1 MDKKLI
7 LRKHKFICFLFLF
20 LFNTINLF
28 GQPGFDDD
36 VDDVPINN
44 YIPFIIIFT
53 IVIVYLFSKRK
64 KVKINS

>member
-7 LRKHKFICFLFLF
+7 IRKHKLICLLFMF

-28 GQPGFDDD
+28 GQPEFEDD
-36 VDDVPINN
+36 VEDVSINKFIPI
-44 YIPFIIIFT
+44 ISILAIIIGF
-53 IVIVYLFSKRK
+53 LLLKRK

>member
-7 LRKHKFICFLFLF
+7 LRKHKLICFLFMF
-20 LFNTINLF
+20 LFDTINLF
-28 GQPGFDDD
+28 GQPDFDDD
-36 VDDVPINN
+36 VEDVPINN
-44 YIPFIIIFT
+44 YISIIIILA

>member
-7 LRKHKFICFLFLF
+7 LRKHKLICFLF

-36 VDDVPINN
+36 VEDVPINN
-44 YIPFIIIFT
+44 YKPIIIIFT
-53 IVIVYLFSKRK
+53 IVIVYLFSKQK